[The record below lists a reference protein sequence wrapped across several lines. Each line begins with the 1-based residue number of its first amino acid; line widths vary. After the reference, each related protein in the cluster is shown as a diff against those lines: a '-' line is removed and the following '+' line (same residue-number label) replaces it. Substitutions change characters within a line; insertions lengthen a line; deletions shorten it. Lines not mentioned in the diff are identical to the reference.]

1 MTTQSAGCL
10 NLIGNLLAAQPVRSQ
25 MTDMSESFQSYVE
38 ASGKTQK
45 GYKDGQR
52 VSATT
57 GQKDISH
64 RDAYAAGYPDGE
76 RCETTIRDKQVA
88 GTQMP
93 EGVSAGDGISKEQLK
108 EFISE
113 MRDTLKKSL
122 NLDDEQ
128 LDDLLAQLN
137 LNVLQLLQPEN
148 LQNLLLTAAG
158 KEPLDLVTDSSL
170 ADLLQNM
177 QQSLDVLAGKLEINA
192 QDMDSEQMTELLKQ
206 LSESNGENGIW
217 ALKADEAVDGENHTT
232 PEMKEPATQKN
243 DLPELKNQTEEYTV
257 HEENTGI
264 DVTVKTQAE
273 TEESGTGRGENF
285 QQEIAGG
292 IVNRLSQA
300 VQDTESIPAAFQAD
314 VQQTEILQ
322 QLVER
327 IRVFQGNDVQ
337 KMEVQLYPEHLGKVQ
352 IQVAM
357 KSGVMTAQITAETEI
372 AKRAIESQL
381 VQLKENFEQQNLKVD
396 AVEVSEATSGFQSEQ
411 ERQDGMNKQE
421 EKTTVRR
428 RGLRGMNLEEEEP
441 EEEAETEVLK
451 AQGASVEFRA

>member
-1 MTTQSAGCL
+1 MTTQSAGGL

-38 ASGKTQK
+38 ASGKTQT
-45 GYKDGQR
+45 GAKDGQK
-52 VSATT
+52 VSAGV
-57 GQKDISH
+57 GQKDVSH
-64 RDAYAAGYPDGE
+64 QDAYAAGCTDGE
-76 RCETTIRDKQVA
+76 RYETGIRDDRTVD
-88 GTQMP
+88 TQAV
-93 EGVSAGDGISKEQLK
+93 ESTSAEDDISKDQLK
-108 EFISE
+108 ELISE
-113 MRDTLKKSL
+113 MRDALKKSL

-148 LQNLLLTAAG
+148 LQNLLLTATG

-177 QQSLDVLAGKLEINA
+177 KQSLDMLAGELGMDA
-192 QDMDSEQMTELLKQ
+192 QDVDSEQMAELLKQ
-206 LSESNGENGIW
+206 LSEPDVDAGVR
-217 ALKADEAVDGENHTT
+217 AFKTDEVADGETHTA
-232 PEMKEPATQKN
+232 PETEVPATQK
-243 DLPELKNQTEEYTV
+243 DDSPKLKNQTEEYTV

-264 DVTVKTQAE
+264 DVTVKSQVE
-273 TEESGTGRGENF
+273 TEDPGTGRGENF
-285 QQEIAGG
+285 RQEIAGG
-292 IVNRLSQA
+292 IVNQLSQA
-300 VQDTESIPAAFQAD
+300 VQDTEAVPAAFQAD
-314 VQQTEILQ
+314 VQQAEILQ
-322 QLVER
+322 QLVDQ
-327 IRVFQGNDVQ
+327 IRVFQGNDIQ
-337 KMEVQLYPEHLGKVQ
+337 RMEVQLYPEHLGKVQ

-372 AKRAIESQL
+372 AKQAIESQL

-396 AVEVSEATSGFQSEQ
+396 AVEVSVATSGFQSEQ

>member
-1 MTTQSAGCL
+1 MTTQSAGGL
-10 NLIGNLLAAQPVRSQ
+10 NLIGNLLAAQPVRNQ

-52 VSATT
+52 ASVTA
-57 GQKDISH
+57 GQKDVSH
-64 RDAYAAGYPDGE
+64 QDAYAAGCSDGE
-76 RCETTIRDKQVA
+76 RYETGIRAGQTS
-88 GTQMP
+88 GTQSP
-93 EGVSAGDGISKEQLK
+93 EGVSAGDDISKEQLK
-108 EFISE
+108 ELISE

-122 NLDDEQ
+122 NVDDKQ
-128 LDDLLAQLN
+128 LDDLLVQMN

-148 LQNLLLTAAG
+148 LQNLLLMATG

-177 QQSLDVLAGKLEINA
+177 QQSLEMLASELEMDA
-192 QDMDSEQMTELLKQ
+192 QDVDSAQITELLKQ
-206 LSESNGENGIW
+206 ISESDQSAGARTFRTNEV
-217 ALKADEAVDGENHTT
+217 VDGENHMT
-232 PEMKEPATQKN
+232 PETESLATQKS
-243 DLPELKNQTEEYTV
+243 DLPELENQAAEYTV
-257 HEENTGI
+257 HEETTGI
-264 DVTVKTQAE
+264 DVTVKSQAE
-273 TEESGTGRGENF
+273 TEDRGTGNGEDF
-285 QQEIAGG
+285 QQEIASG

-300 VQDTESIPAAFQAD
+300 VQDTESVPTAFQTD
-314 VQQTEILQ
+314 VQQAEILQ
-322 QLVER
+322 QLVDQ
-327 IRVFQGNDVQ
+327 IRVFQGNDIQ

-381 VQLKENFEQQNLKVD
+381 VQLKENFEQQSLKVD
-396 AVEVSEATSGFQSEQ
+396 AVEVSVATSGFQSEQ

-421 EKTTVRR
+421 ERTTVRR

-441 EEEAETEVLK
+441 EEEPETEVLR